1 MKSKGM
7 DSWIGAQLAPYRRR
21 DSGTDLPASR
31 ESVEG
36 REGRMA
42 LSIVRSDII
51 DEQVARRA
59 KK

>member
-1 MKSKGM
+1 M

-36 REGRMA
+36 GEERMA

>member
-1 MKSKGM
+1 
-7 DSWIGAQLAPYRRR
+7 L
-21 DSGTDLPASR
+21 ASR
-31 ESVEG
+31 ASVEG
-36 REGRMA
+36 GEERMA